1 MKSLYWYFYGKKEQP
16 DSDFWIY
23 PSSRCSREALWGA
36 EKQRWG
42 FPEQQPLSHPAQLC
56 QCKKQPENGAT
67 ALNCPRGYVFS
78 RELHI
83 WKFTNV
89 AAVISQE

>member
-1 MKSLYWYFYGKKEQP
+1 MKSLYWYFYGKKNNQTQISEY
-16 DSDFWIY
+16 I
-23 PSSRCSREALWGA
+23 
-36 EKQRWG
+36 WG

>member
-1 MKSLYWYFYGKKEQP
+1 MEKKNNQTQISEYIRAATALGRRFEGQKSSAGVFQSSSP
-16 DSDFWIY
+16 CPIP
-23 PSSRCSREALWGA
+23 PSSANA
-36 EKQRWG
+36 
-42 FPEQQPLSHPAQLC
+42 
-56 QCKKQPENGAT
+56 KKQPENGAT